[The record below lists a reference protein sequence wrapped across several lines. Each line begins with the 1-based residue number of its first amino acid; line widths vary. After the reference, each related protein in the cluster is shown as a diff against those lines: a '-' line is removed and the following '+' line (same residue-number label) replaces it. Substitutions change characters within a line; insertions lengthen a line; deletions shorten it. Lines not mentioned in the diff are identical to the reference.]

1 MKRVKRIDLSRMGL
15 HESIG
20 YFQGV
25 AQLLNEQF
33 QGETEVERMLAKQ
46 AEAFRKAFDEL
57 TEASGYKPTYQRRV
71 NRSDRKRD
79 ESWRAARRYAK
90 AMTSHPVPEVQRA
103 AEKIDALFR
112 AYGEIGNLSQIKET
126 GTLESLTGQLRNLGE
141 ELLEKAGFTV
151 WLERMEEDARQFN
164 EVVRQRTEERAARPK
179 GLVQQRRRSVE
190 LLYAELIKSAELSTL
205 LDPAC
210 ASTFIAKLNAL
221 AVDS

>member
-1 MKRVKRIDLSRMGL
+1 
-15 HESIG
+15 
-20 YFQGV
+20 
-25 AQLLNEQF
+25 
-33 QGETEVERMLAKQ
+33 
-46 AEAFRKAFDEL
+46 
-57 TEASGYKPTYQRRV
+57 
-71 NRSDRKRD
+71 
-79 ESWRAARRYAK
+79 
-90 AMTSHPVPEVQRA
+90 MTSHPVPEVQRA
-103 AEKIDALFR
+103 AEKIDALFH

-141 ELLEKAGFTV
+141 ELLAKAGFTV